1 MGPAAP
7 GKRHWFHLTHGLLL
21 LAGEGQVGVA
31 MWQKEVCEST
41 SRRPRAAAVTQLLA
55 AALHV
60 PAQHYCRTAK
70 GKDPVSGRAPRPAAR
85 RTPTEDFKHQNL

>member
-1 MGPAAP
+1 MGSAAP
-7 GKRHWFHLTHGLLL
+7 GKRHWLHLTHGPLL
-21 LAGEGQVGVA
+21 LAEEGRVGAA

-41 SRRPRAAAVTQLLA
+41 SAWNGQHGPPSAAVTQLLA

-70 GKDPVSGRAPRPAAR
+70 GKDPVLS
-85 RTPTEDFKHQNL
+85 RTPQDLKHHNL